1 MKCPSRTITRMST
14 KATSRLNLGLKFS
27 IAVTVIIGITMLAV
41 ATLIISYQRE
51 SLRQNTE
58 TSNLA
63 MTRNLAHDAAD
74 SLLQFDPLRLDE
86 LVNTMHGV
94 APSVYA
100 MILDA
105 NGMIVAHTKRSLLG
119 TTLPRQDPGG
129 LSGAPADGNERI
141 REYDFGK
148 EPVKEFSV
156 PIRIGDKVLGL
167 ATIGYSVRDI
177 DAVIEERLE
186 KLKKYIY
193 LISAIILLGGIA
205 GAFAVSNFLTTP
217 LRRLKDRMMDVQ
229 TGNLEVEV
237 ENARVVKC
245 WERLACDKRE
255 CPSYGKLRCWAIAG
269 TFCHGTVQGD
279 FAQKIG
285 DCRTCAVY
293 RESCGDEIGELVEVF
308 NQMVKDLSFNLQ
320 ELKKADAEKARLERL
335 SALGEMAATVA
346 HETKNPL
353 NSIRVATSYLKKNF
367 HGDILTEF
375 LSIIEEEVMRL
386 NDMTSNFLGFSKPA
400 PLKLGI
406 SDINSIVKTTVE
418 LIRQEATD
426 RNIEV
431 IVLIDEHILPMPCDA
446 SAVKQ
451 ALLNLLLNAMDASQ
465 EGDSIA
471 ISTEFSGDRVRV
483 AVQDTGSGIDA
494 EKIAN
499 IFKPFYTTKT
509 RGSGLG
515 LAVVDRIVKEHK
527 GTIAVESEVGKGTRF
542 AIELPVR
549 DNAKA

>member
-1 MKCPSRTITRMST
+1 MQTR
-14 KATSRLNLGLKFS
+14 RLNLGLKFS
-27 IAVTVIIGITMLAV
+27 IAVAMIIGITMLAV
-41 ATLIISYQRE
+41 AVLIIGYQRE
-51 SLRQNTE
+51 SLRENTE
-58 TSNLA
+58 ASNLA
-63 MTRNLAHDAAD
+63 MTRNLAHDAAE
-74 SLLQFDPLRLDE
+74 SLLVFDPLRLDE
-86 LVNTMHGV
+86 LINTVHGV
-94 APSVYA
+94 APSAYA
-100 MILDA
+100 MIVDA
-105 NGMIVAHTKRSLLG
+105 NGMIAAHTKRSLLG
-119 TTLPRQDPGG
+119 STLAQQNLAG
-129 LSGAPADGNERI
+129 LSGALAEGKEKI
-141 REYDFGK
+141 REYRFDG

-167 ATIGYSVRDI
+167 ATIGYSVKDT
-177 DAVIEERLE
+177 DAVIEERLR

-193 LISAIILLGGIA
+193 MISAIILLGGIA

-245 WERLACDKRE
+245 WERLACDRRE
-255 CPSYGKLRCWAIAG
+255 CPSYGKLRCWAVAG
-269 TFCHGTVQGD
+269 TFCRGSVQGA

-285 DCRTCAVY
+285 DCRQCVVY
-293 RESCGDEIGELVEVF
+293 RESCGDEIQELVEVF
-308 NQMVKDLSFNLQ
+308 NQMVKDLRFNLQ

-346 HETKNPL
+346 HETRNPL

-367 HGDILTEF
+367 HGDILYEF

-386 NDMTSNFLGFSKPA
+386 NDITSNFLGFSKPA
-400 PLKLGI
+400 PLSLKV
-406 SDINSIVKTTVE
+406 SDLNSVVKAAVG
-418 LIRQEATD
+418 LIRQEATE

-431 IVLIDEHILPMPCDA
+431 IVLTDEHIPPVLSDV

-451 ALLNLLLNAMDASQ
+451 ALLNLLLNALDASK
-465 EGDSIA
+465 EGDA
-471 ISTEFSGDRVRV
+471 ITITTEAAGNRVRLS
-483 AVQDTGSGIDA
+483 VQDTGCGIDA
-494 EKIAN
+494 EKFAN

-527 GTIAVESEVGKGTRF
+527 GTIAVESEVGAGTRF
-542 AIELPVR
+542 TMELPAREHV
-549 DNAKA
+549 KV